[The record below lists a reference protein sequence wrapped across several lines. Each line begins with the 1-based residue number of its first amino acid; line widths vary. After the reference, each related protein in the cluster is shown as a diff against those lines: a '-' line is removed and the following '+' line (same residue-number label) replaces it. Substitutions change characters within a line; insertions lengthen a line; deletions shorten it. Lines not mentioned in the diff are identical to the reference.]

1 VIRGNHET
9 DDTFKGSWDLGKAST
24 MYELSLLTWNIGNPS
39 ADRAERQLEWLAK
52 RPEDVL
58 VLTETKASAGCNML
72 ADAFLAAGYDV
83 VRPTMGPGEPST
95 MIVSR
100 VSLEAD
106 DWASHLRYLPS
117 RACSAVVPTSTG
129 PVQLIGLYVPSRDGS
144 PEKTARKRNFLAS
157 CRDGLGVLPGTHGRT
172 ILMGDL
178 NILEPDHQ
186 PHYPFFAP
194 FEYGFYRCLQEEF
207 GMVDAF
213 RHVNPTLVEHSWV
226 GRTGDG
232 YRYDHIF
239 CSRSL
244 ISVLTACVYTAEPR
258 LSRLSDHSALTVCL
272 SLETAVDRKISDPS
286 SSLQPLSL
294 F

>member
-1 VIRGNHET
+1 V
-9 DDTFKGSWDLGKAST
+9 K
-24 MYELSLLTWNIGNPS
+24 ELSLLTWNIGTPS
-39 ADRAERQLEWLAK
+39 ADRAERQLEWLAE
-52 RPEDVL
+52 RPEHVF
-58 VLTETKASAGCNML
+58 VLTETKASAGCQML
-72 ADAFLAAGYDV
+72 ADAFRAAGYDV
-83 VRPTMGPGEPST
+83 ACPTMGRGELST

-100 VSLEAD
+100 VTIGSD
-106 DWASHLRYLPS
+106 DWASRLRYLPS
-117 RACSAVVPTSTG
+117 RACSAMVPTSTG
-129 PVQLIGLYVPSRDGS
+129 PVRLIGLYVPSRDAS
-144 PEKTARKRNFLAS
+144 PEKTARKRDFLAA
-157 CRDGLGVLPGTHGRT
+157 CRDGLAMMPGTHDRT

-178 NILEPDHQ
+178 NILEPDHE

-194 FEYGFYRCLQEEF
+194 FEYGFYRCLLEEF
-207 GMVDAF
+207 DMVDAF
-213 RHVNPTLVEHSWV
+213 RHLNPTRAEHSWV

-244 ISVLTACVYTAEPR
+244 IDVLRTCDYIAEPR

-272 SLETAVDRKISDPS
+272 NLDPTANRRISDAS

>member
-1 VIRGNHET
+1 MR
-9 DDTFKGSWDLGKAST
+9 
-24 MYELSLLTWNIGNPS
+24 ELSLLTWNIGNPS
-39 ADRAERQLEWLAK
+39 ADRAQRQLEWLAK
-52 RPEDVL
+52 RPEHVL
-58 VLTETKASAGCNML
+58 VLTETKASAGCQML

-83 VRPTMGPGEPST
+83 VCPSLGPGELST

-100 VSLEAD
+100 VTLGPD
-106 DWASHLRYLPS
+106 DWASRLRYLPS
-117 RACSAVVPTSTG
+117 RACSAVIPTSTG
-129 PVQLIGLYVPSRDGS
+129 PVHLVGLYVPSRDGS
-144 PEKTARKRNFLAS
+144 PEKTARKRDFLDS
-157 CRDGLGVLPGTHGRT
+157 CRDGLDLIRSRQGRA

-194 FEYGFYRCLQEEF
+194 FEYGFYQCLLEEF
-207 GMVDAF
+207 EMVDAF
-213 RHVNPTLVEHSWV
+213 RHVNPMLVEHSWV

-239 CSRSL
+239 CSRSFIEDL
-244 ISVLTACVYTAEPR
+244 RACDYIVEPR
-258 LSRLSDHSALTVCL
+258 LSRLSDHSALTVSFNL
-272 SLETAVDRKISDPS
+272 DPIANRRISDAS

>member
-1 VIRGNHET
+1 V
-9 DDTFKGSWDLGKAST
+9 K
-24 MYELSLLTWNIGNPS
+24 ELSLLTWNIGNPS

-58 VLTETKASAGCNML
+58 VLTETKASTGCQML
-72 ADAFLAAGYDV
+72 ADAFGAAGYDV
-83 VRPTMGPGEPST
+83 ICPTMGPGELST

-100 VSLEAD
+100 VTLGSD
-106 DWASHLRYLPS
+106 DWASRLRYLPS
-117 RACSAVVPTSTG
+117 RACSAMVPTSTG
-129 PVQLIGLYVPSRDGS
+129 PVRLIGLYVPSRDGS
-144 PEKTARKRNFLAS
+144 PEKTARKRDFLAA
-157 CRDGLGVLPGTHGRT
+157 CRDGLAMMPGAHGRT

-194 FEYGFYRCLQEEF
+194 FEYGFYQCLVEEF
-207 GMVDAF
+207 DMVDAF
-213 RHVNPTLVEHSWV
+213 RHMNPTLAEHSWV

-232 YRYDHIF
+232 YRYHHIF

-244 ISVLTACVYTAEPR
+244 IDVLRTCDDIAEPR

-272 SLETAVDRKISDPS
+272 NLDPTADRRISDGS

>member
-1 VIRGNHET
+1 V
-9 DDTFKGSWDLGKAST
+9 K
-24 MYELSLLTWNIGNPS
+24 ELSLLTWNIGNPS
-39 ADRAERQLEWLAK
+39 ADRAERQLEWLAE
-52 RPEDVL
+52 RPEHVL
-58 VLTETKASAGCNML
+58 VLTETKASAGCQMI
-72 ADAFLAAGYDV
+72 ADAFRAAGYDV
-83 VRPTMGPGEPST
+83 VCPSLGPGELGT

-100 VSLEAD
+100 VTVGPD
-106 DWASHLRYLPS
+106 DWASRLRYLPS
-117 RACSAVVPTSTG
+117 RATSATVPTSSG
-129 PVQLIGLYVPSRDGS
+129 PVHLIGLYVPSRDGS
-144 PEKTARKRNFLAS
+144 PEKTSRKREFLAA
-157 CRDGLGVLPGTHGRT
+157 CRDGLAMVSGTHGRT

-194 FEYGFYRCLQEEF
+194 FEYGFYRCLLEEF
-207 GMVDAF
+207 DMVDAF
-213 RHVNPTLVEHSWV
+213 RHMNPTLAEHSWV

-232 YRYDHIF
+232 YRYDHVF

-244 ISVLTACVYTAEPR
+244 IDVLTTCDYIAGPR

-272 SLETAVDRKISDPS
+272 NLDPTGNRRISDAS

>member
-1 VIRGNHET
+1 M
-9 DDTFKGSWDLGKAST
+9 K
-24 MYELSLLTWNIGNPS
+24 ELSLLTWNLGNPS
-39 ADRAERQLEWLAK
+39 VDRAERQLEWLAK

-58 VLTETKASAGCNML
+58 VLTETKASAGCQML
-72 ADAFLAAGYDV
+72 ADAFRAASYDV
-83 VRPTMGPGEPST
+83 VCPTMGPGELST

-100 VSLEAD
+100 VTLGSD
-106 DWASHLRYLPS
+106 DWASRLPYLPS
-117 RACSAVVPTSTG
+117 RACSAMVPTSTG
-129 PVQLIGLYVPSRDGS
+129 PVHLIGLYVPSRDGS
-144 PEKTARKRNFLAS
+144 PEKTARKRDFLAS
-157 CRDGLGVLPGTHGRT
+157 CRDGLDMMPSTHGRT

-194 FEYGFYRCLQEEF
+194 FEYGFYRCLLEEF
-207 GMVDAF
+207 EMVDAF
-213 RHVNPTLVEHSWV
+213 RRLNPTRVEHSWV

-244 ISVLTACVYTAEPR
+244 TDALRTCDYITEPR
-258 LSRLSDHSALTVCL
+258 LSRLSDHSALTV
-272 SLETAVDRKISDPS
+272 SLNLDPVADRRISDAS

>member
-1 VIRGNHET
+1 LV
-9 DDTFKGSWDLGKAST
+9 
-24 MYELSLLTWNIGNPS
+24 PS
-39 ADRAERQLEWLAK
+39 APAGSKLTTKPLGGKSTESMADRGIPDIGIARDRRRGRGTLSNQSGRYEPIARIAFDDGWQSLEELPPFQTTVTIDST
-52 RPEDVL
+52 RV
-58 VLTETKASAGCNML
+58 
-72 ADAFLAAGYDV
+72 
-83 VRPTMGPGEPST
+83 T

-100 VSLEAD
+100 VSLRSD
-106 DWASHLRYLPS
+106 NWASHLRYLPS
-117 RACSAVVPTSTG
+117 RACSAMVPTSTG

-144 PEKTARKRNFLAS
+144 PEKTARKRDFLAS
-157 CRDGLGVLPGTHGRT
+157 CRDGLNRMPSRT

-194 FEYGFYRCLQEEF
+194 FEYSFYRCLLEEF

-213 RHVNPTLVEHSWV
+213 RHLNPTLVEHSWV

-239 CSRSL
+239 CSRPL
-244 ISVLTACVYTAEPR
+244 TEALTACDYVAEPR
-258 LSRLSDHSALTVCL
+258 LSRLSDHSAMTVGL
-272 SLETAVDRKISDPS
+272 SLETAVDRRISDAS